1 MEYIWLFVW
10 LLYFT
15 FDSNYKLFLLNT
27 SVCMILGG
35 STLKAE
41 LPHRRLLGLKSRK
54 MCSKAADNMSS
65 NEALHHFTTTSGN
78 FGWLQGDIFCQN
90 DVLLSLEND
99 TYMTAAL
106 NPLSP
111 LWKAN
116 NLLWRIFY
124 NHTKLYFCSESVRVK
139 RFGSRKS
146 TYLEKISDQGTSI
159 GIPQEFEENKYFK
172 NWVVISL

>member
-1 MEYIWLFVW
+1 MW
-10 LLYFT
+10 LLYFN
-15 FDSNYKLFLLNT
+15 FNSNYKLFLLNT
-27 SVCMILGG
+27 SLCMILGG

-41 LPHRRLLGLKSRK
+41 LLHRRLLGLKSRK

-124 NHTKLYFCSESVRVK
+124 VYSMSVRLK
-139 RFGSRKS
+139 RFGSKKS
-146 TYLEKISDQGTSI
+146 TWKKILIKELRS
-159 GIPQEFEENKYFK
+159 EFLK
-172 NWVVISL
+172 NSRRIL

>member
-1 MEYIWLFVW
+1 MKRNVFGFFCG
-10 LLYFT
+10 YFILPLIQIVNC
-15 FDSNYKLFLLNT
+15 FYWIHK

-35 STLKAE
+35 STLKGE
-41 LPHRRLLGLKSRK
+41 LLHRRLLGLKSRK

-78 FGWLQGDIFCQN
+78 FGWLQGDIFCQT
-90 DVLLSLEND
+90 DVLLSLGND

-111 LWKAN
+111 LWKAK

-124 NHTKLYFCSESVRVK
+124 LIKNSPIVSFCVK
-139 RFGSRKS
+139 ISLENMKCWYRFDSRKRYKENYFRPS
-146 TYLEKISDQGTSI
+146 FIS
-159 GIPQEFEENKYFK
+159 Y
-172 NWVVISL
+172 

>member
-1 MEYIWLFVW
+1 
-10 LLYFT
+10 
-15 FDSNYKLFLLNT
+15 
-27 SVCMILGG
+27 
-35 STLKAE
+35 
-41 LPHRRLLGLKSRK
+41 

-159 GIPQEFEENKYFK
+159 GIPQEFEK
-172 NWVVISL
+172 NTSRIGLSLVFR